1 MMHKIVCE
9 LIIQT
14 RSDWRYL
21 KMKGE
26 KPTESTDEISAKD
39 PLKVESV
46 TE

>member
-1 MMHKIVCE
+1 MHKIVYE

-26 KPTESTDEISAKD
+26 KSTKSIEEIPAKN
-39 PLKVESV
+39 LSKVKSV